1 MDFLEVK
8 NLKKNYGNFSLDV
21 SFSVAEG
28 EFLSIIGP
36 SGSGKSTVLSMLAGL
51 EKPDDGI
58 IVLDGDDITD
68 KGIRD
73 RKIGLVFQDYALF
86 SNMNV
91 EKNVQYGMDRKKLG
105 KRKDIKAYTE
115 MMLERVNL
123 SGYEKRKVTS
133 LSGGEAQRVAL
144 ARSLATEPKV
154 LLLDEPLSALDAPL
168 RKKLRSNI
176 RDIHNRTGVTVIY
189 VTHDRE
195 EAFAISD
202 RIIIMKDGHIVED
215 GTPEK
220 VYTRP
225 SSSFAATFTG
235 DCTLLP
241 ASMFMEG
248 KQGHIF
254 FRPESVMISDEAVN
268 PQMYSSYLVI
278 NNVTIQSVEYT
289 GSHYLLCVE
298 YLGHYILA
306 LSLVKPKKQ
315 IISVMINKDSISLM

>member
-1 MDFLEVK
+1 MDFLQIR
-8 NLKKNYGNFSLDV
+8 NLTKKYGDFTLDV
-21 SFSVAEG
+21 SFTVKEG

-36 SGSGKSTVLSMLAGL
+36 SGSGKSTILSMLAGL
-51 EKPDDGI
+51 EKPDSGEILLEGED
-58 IVLDGDDITD
+58 IVD
-68 KGIRD
+68 KSIKD

-91 EKNVQYGMDRKKLG
+91 EKNVQYGIDRKKIGG
-105 KRKDIKAYTE
+105 KKELKAYTE

-176 RDIHNRTGVTVIY
+176 RDVHNRTGVTAIY

-202 RIIIMKDGHIVED
+202 RIIIMKDGHIVEE
-215 GTPEK
+215 GTPETI
-220 VYTRP
+220 YNHPT
-225 SSSFAATFTG
+225 SAFSAAFTG

-241 ASMFMEG
+241 TELFIEG
-248 KQGHIF
+248 KSGYIF
-254 FRPESVMISDEAVN
+254 FRPESVLISDEPVN
-268 PQMYSSYLVI
+268 PESYSSYLVI
-278 NNVTIQSVEYT
+278 NNVEIVSVEYT
-289 GSHYLLCVE
+289 GSHYLLCIA
-298 YLGHYILA
+298 YKGHYILA
-306 LSLVKPKKQ
+306 LSLIKPKKSV
-315 IISVMINKDSISLM
+315 ISVMINKDSIIFM